1 MLQPISGSGGHGL
14 TVLEV
19 VRIILG
25 LLLIFVLPGTM
36 LIKAMFPRKGE
47 LDEEYNGLYVITL
60 GMATSICVTILVGFV
75 LGSLPLRSNDKGY
88 FDTPYIVASLVLVTV
103 VFFVIG
109 WWRGAYPWL
118 GLLDKRFA
126 RFPMPAE
133 APTGTKRHDELLAE
147 IETLTKRRDA
157 LKREVKDM
165 LRRERSHPKSLGEHY
180 KERRERA
187 EAELKKVTESL
198 ERAKE
203 EQSKLIYEAKKRED
217 EKRRRREERREKRE
231 RAREQRKAEVTKG
244 PELPRPTEGERPG
257 EGAGDGAGGGA
268 GEGTGEGG
276 EP

>member
-1 MLQPISGSGGHGL
+1 
-14 TVLEV
+14 
-19 VRIILG
+19 
-25 LLLIFVLPGTM
+25 M

-60 GMATSICVTILVGFV
+60 GMATSICITILVGFV
-75 LGSLPLRSNDKGY
+75 LGSIEPKADGKGY

-103 VFFVIG
+103 VFFVVG

-118 GLLDKRFA
+118 GLIDKRLA

-147 IETLTKRRDA
+147 IETLTKRRDE

-180 KERRERA
+180 KERREKA
-187 EAELKKVTESL
+187 EKDLKEVTESL

-203 EQSKLIYEAKKRED
+203 QQSKLIYEAKRRED
-217 EKRRRREERREKRE
+217 EKRKRREERRERRE
-231 RAREQRKAEVTKG
+231 RDRDRQKAAGPKG
-244 PELPRPTEGERPG
+244 PDLPRPEEG
-257 EGAGDGAGGGA
+257 EGASDD
-268 GEGTGEGG
+268 EGEGG
-276 EP
+276 KA